1 MKPGFGG
8 NYHTHTHHCDGNG
21 EPQDYAESAISKG
34 MKWLGF
40 SGHNVLPFPTDW
52 TMPEKNLESYR
63 REVREAAAR
72 NAGRIEIFLGIEAD
86 YIPGVSSPVHPR
98 IRDLGWDFIIGS
110 VHFAAPAGGDHSWTV
125 DGSGDEFDAGLH
137 RVYGGDVRALVE
149 RYYALV
155 AEMAV
160 EAKPDIIGHFDVVK
174 KNNRN
179 ADYFREDEPW
189 YRAAVLSALEAVARS
204 GSVVEINT
212 GGIVRNTSGS
222 FYPSEWILR
231 EARGMGIPTMVNADA
246 HRPQDI
252 DGCFDQA
259 AALLRGVGYSS
270 QRQLTSAGWM
280 DVPLPE

>member
-1 MKPGFGG
+1 
-8 NYHTHTHHCDGNG
+8 
-21 EPQDYAESAISKG
+21 
-34 MKWLGF
+34 
-40 SGHNVLPFPTDW
+40 
-52 TMPEKNLESYR
+52 
-63 REVREAAAR
+63 
-72 NAGRIEIFLGIEAD
+72 
-86 YIPGVSSPVHPR
+86 
-98 IRDLGWDFIIGS
+98 
-110 VHFAAPAGGDHSWTV
+110 
-125 DGSGDEFDAGLH
+125 
-137 RVYGGDVRALVE
+137 VYGGDVRALVE

-155 AEMAV
+155 AEMAA

-212 GGIVRNTSGS
+212 GGIVRNTSGA